1 MAKIININPK
11 SNRLLHI
18 DEWKHY
24 ENIPEHTRGALLR
37 YRDKGYEPGG
47 FLASVLANDL
57 MGAVSR
63 ADSENKHVLK
73 EICNWIY
80 MRMPSSSWG
89 NADKVETWISHA
101 GASGLLDKINQE
113 AEQDV

>member
-1 MAKIININPK
+1 MAKIININSGK
-11 SNRLLHI
+11 AVLKI

-24 ENIPEHTRGALLR
+24 ETIPEHTRGALLR

-47 FLASVLANDL
+47 FLASVLANEL

-63 ADSENKHVLK
+63 ADGENKHVLK

-80 MRMPSSSWG
+80 HRMPSSSWG
-89 NADKVETWISHA
+89 NSDKVEAWIGHA
-101 GASGLLDKINQE
+101 GASGRLGKINQE